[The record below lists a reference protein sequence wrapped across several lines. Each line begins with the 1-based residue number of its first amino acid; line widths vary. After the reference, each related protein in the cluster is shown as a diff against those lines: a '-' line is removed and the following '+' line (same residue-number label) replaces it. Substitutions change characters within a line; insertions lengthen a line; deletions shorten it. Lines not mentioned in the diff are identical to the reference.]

1 MHGIGTRGIS
11 LADEPH
17 HHGMFH
23 SEQDEQHKKDQ
34 EFLAKFGYKQELDR
48 SLGFLST
55 FAIAFG
61 FVSAT
66 NGFFAL
72 FYYGLDTGGPAGVFW
87 SWPIVV
93 FGQLMVALVFAE
105 AASHFP
111 LAGGVMQWAKHLA
124 NSTWGWFT
132 AWMFLFALLV
142 TVAGVAFGAAPIACG
157 LFGWETTRWTLFAIA
172 LFFTVVPMALNIWG
186 VKIMA
191 AVNNIGT
198 ITELIG
204 MSGLGILLIIVVLV
218 TDKSHQT
225 LGTLFD
231 TAGTGAGGYVG
242 PFLAAML
249 TGAWVLYGF
258 DTAGS
263 LAEETVNPSREVPRA
278 IIAGVVVTAAVSTVW
293 LIGTLLA
300 IPDVPEAIKQGFDV
314 LPWLLRYHFAGWLA
328 DLFLVIVLIAIF
340 VCSLSIQA
348 ATARLLFAMSR
359 DRMLPEKG
367 FFGKVN
373 PSTKTPVRSA
383 IFVAIFCVAVLL
395 YQDQVARV
403 IAWAT
408 VGVYVV
414 YQMVV
419 WASVYAR
426 SKGWPKEKAYFNL
439 GGWGW
444 LVSILAIVYGVF
456 MIINL
461 SWPRLPDAPWL
472 DNWLVPFSLLVIL
485 AVGLIVF
492 YGFKAAGR
500 DLSKGIHDIERV
512 HVEGGE
518 EIVQRATGVM
528 GVPGGVD
535 PENPYVVEDVRNKP
549 QPEEK

>member
-1 MHGIGTRGIS
+1 
-11 LADEPH
+11 
-17 HHGMFH
+17 MFH

-111 LAGGVMQWAKHLA
+111 LAGGVMQWAKHLST
-124 NSTWGWFT
+124 STWGWFT

-157 LFGWETTRWTLFAIA
+157 LFGWEATRWTLFLIA

-191 AVNNIGT
+191 FVNNIGT

-204 MSGLGILLIIVVLV
+204 MSVLGIVLIVVVLF
-218 TDKSHQT
+218 TSKPHQT
-225 LGTLFD
+225 LAVLFD
-231 TAGTGAGGYVG
+231 TAGTNAGGYAG

-249 TGAWVLYGF
+249 TAAWVLYGF

-263 LAEETVNPSREVPRA
+263 LAEETVNPSKEVPRA
-278 IIAGVVVTAAVSTVW
+278 IIAGVVVTAIVSTVW

-300 IPDVPEAIKQGFDV
+300 IPDMKEAIAQGYNV
-314 LPWLLRYHFAGWLA
+314 LPWLLRFHFAGWLA

-359 DRMLPEKG
+359 DKMLPEKG

-373 PSTKTPVRSA
+373 TSTKTPVRAA

-408 VGVYVV
+408 VGVYIV

-419 WASVYAR
+419 WASMYAR
-426 SKGWPKEKAYFNL
+426 SKGWPKEKAHFNL
-439 GGWGW
+439 GKWGW
-444 LVSILAIVYGVF
+444 PVSIIALVYGVF

-461 SWPRLPDAPWL
+461 SWPRSPSLPWY
-472 DNWLVPFSLLVIL
+472 DNYLVSFSLLMIL
-485 AVGLIVF
+485 LIGIVVF
-492 YGFKAAGR
+492 YAFKAAGR
-500 DLSKGIHDIERV
+500 DLAGGIHDIERV
-512 HVEGGE
+512 REEDGEIKVERVG
-518 EIVQRATGVM
+518 GVM
-528 GVPGGVD
+528 GVSGGVD
-535 PENPYVVEDVRNKP
+535 PENPYVVEDTPDTKP
-549 QPEEK
+549 EG

>member
-1 MHGIGTRGIS
+1 MRCIVSRGTE
-11 LADEPH
+11 LADQEQ

-23 SEQDEQHKKDQ
+23 SEEDAQHQKDQ

-111 LAGGVMQWAKHLA
+111 LAGGVYQWAKHLW
-124 NSTWGWFT
+124 NGTWGWFT

-157 LFGWETTRWTLFAIA
+157 LFGWEGTRWTLFAIA
-172 LFFTVVPMALNIWG
+172 IFFTVVPMALNIWG

-191 AVNNIGT
+191 FVNNIGT

-204 MSGLGILLIIVVLV
+204 MSVLGVVLIVVVLV
-218 TDKSHQT
+218 TSKPHQT
-225 LGTLFD
+225 LGVLFD
-231 TAGTGAGGYVG
+231 TAGTGAAGYAG

-249 TGAWVLYGF
+249 TAAWVLYGF

-263 LAEETVNPSREVPRA
+263 LAEETVNPSKEVPRA
-278 IIAGVVVTAAVSTVW
+278 IIAGVVVTAIVSTVW

-300 IPDVPEAIKQGFDV
+300 IPNVQDAIAQGPNV
-314 LPWLLRYHFAGWLA
+314 LPWLLRFHFPGFIA
-328 DLFLVIVLIAIF
+328 DLFLVIVLTAIF

-359 DRMLPEKG
+359 DHMLPDKE

-373 PSTKTPVRSA
+373 TSTKTPVRSA
-383 IFVAIFCVAVLL
+383 VFVAVFCVAVLL

-408 VGVYVV
+408 VGVYIV

-419 WASVYAR
+419 FAAMVAR
-426 SKGWPKEKAYFNL
+426 TKGWPKERAHFNL
-439 GGWGW
+439 GVWGW
-444 LVSILAIVYGVF
+444 PVSLIAFGYGVF

-461 SWPRLPDAPWL
+461 SWPRTPDAAWY
-472 DNWLVPFSLLVIL
+472 DNYLVSVSLLVIL
-485 AVGLIVF
+485 VVGIIVF
-492 YGFKAAGR
+492 VLFKASGH
-500 DLSKGIHDIERV
+500 DLSRGIHDIERV
-512 HVEGGE
+512 QTSAAGETTVERVG
-518 EIVQRATGVM
+518 GVM

-535 PENPYVVEDVRNKP
+535 PENPYVVEDTPV
-549 QPEEK
+549 PEPEG

>member
-1 MHGIGTRGIS
+1 
-11 LADEPH
+11 
-17 HHGMFH
+17 MFH
-23 SEQDEQHKKDQ
+23 TETDAQHQKDQ

-93 FGQLMVALVFAE
+93 VGQLMVALVFAE

-111 LAGGVMQWAKHLA
+111 LAGGVYQWAKHLM
-124 NSTWGWFT
+124 NGTWGWFT
-132 AWMFLFALLV
+132 SWMFLFALLV

-172 LFFTVVPMALNIWG
+172 MFFTLVPMALNIWG

-191 AVNNIGT
+191 FVNNIGT

-204 MSGLGILLIIVVLV
+204 MTGLGVTLLGVVIF
-218 TDKSHQT
+218 SNHAHQN
-225 LGTLFD
+225 LGVLFD
-231 TAGTGAGGYVG
+231 TAGTGVHGYTG

-249 TGAWVLYGF
+249 TAAWVLYGF

-278 IIAGVVVTAAVSTVW
+278 IIAGVVVTAVVSTVW

-300 IPDVPEAIKQGFDV
+300 IPSVKDAIGQGTNV
-314 LPWLLRYHFAGWLA
+314 LPWLLRYHFPGFLA
-328 DLFLVIVLIAIF
+328 DLFLVIVLTAIF

-359 DRMLPEKG
+359 DRMLPDKQ

-373 PSTKTPVRSA
+373 TGTKTPVRAA
-383 IFVAIFCVAVLL
+383 IFVALFCVAVLL

-408 VGVYVV
+408 VGVYIV

-419 WASVYAR
+419 VAYLYAR
-426 SKGWPKEKAYFNL
+426 SKGWPKERAHFNL
-439 GGWGW
+439 GKAGWP
-444 LVSILAIVYGVF
+444 IAIIALTYGVF

-461 SWPRLPDAPWL
+461 SWPRSPGAAWY
-472 DNWLVPFSLLVIL
+472 DNYLVSFSLALIL
-485 AVGLIVF
+485 AIGIIVF
-492 YGFKAAGR
+492 VGFKASGH
-500 DLSKGIHDIERV
+500 DLSKGIHDIETHQTTASGETVVERV
-512 HVEGGE
+512 G
-518 EIVQRATGVM
+518 GVM

-535 PENPYVVEDVRNKP
+535 PENPYVVEDRPLPEP
-549 QPEEK
+549 QG

>member
-1 MHGIGTRGIS
+1 MD
-11 LADEPH
+11 LADSQ

-23 SEQDEQHKKDQ
+23 SEKDAQHQKDQ

-111 LAGGVMQWAKHLA
+111 LAGGVMQWAKHLS

-142 TVAGVAFGAAPIACG
+142 TVAGVAFGAAPITCG
-157 LFGWETTRWTLFAIA
+157 LFGWEATRWTLFLIA

-191 AVNNIGT
+191 FVNNIGT

-204 MSGLGILLIIVVLV
+204 MSVLGVVLIVVVIL
-218 TDKSHQT
+218 TSKPHQT
-225 LGTLFD
+225 LGVLFD
-231 TAGTGAGGYVG
+231 TAGTGTGGYAG

-249 TGAWVLYGF
+249 TAAWVLYGF

-263 LAEETVNPSREVPRA
+263 LAEETVNPSKEVPRA
-278 IIAGVVVTAAVSTVW
+278 IIAGVVVTAIVSTVW

-300 IPDVPEAIKQGFDV
+300 IPDMKEAVAQGYNV
-314 LPWLLRYHFAGWLA
+314 LPWLLRFHFPGWIA

-359 DRMLPEKG
+359 DKMLPEKG

-373 PSTKTPVRSA
+373 TSTKTPVRAA

-408 VGVYVV
+408 VGVYIV

-419 WASVYAR
+419 WASMYAR
-426 SKGWPKEKAYFNL
+426 AKGWPKEKAHFNL
-439 GGWGW
+439 GVWGW
-444 LVSILAIVYGVF
+444 PVSIIALVYGVF
-456 MIINL
+456 MIVNL
-461 SWPRLPDAPWL
+461 SWPRSPSLPWY
-472 DNWLVPFSLLVIL
+472 DNWLVSFSLLVIL
-485 AVGLIVF
+485 IVGIIVF
-492 YGFKAAGR
+492 YAFKAAGH
-500 DLSKGIHDIERV
+500 DLAGGIHDIETVRE
-512 HVEGGE
+512 EGGDLKVE
-518 EIVQRATGVM
+518 RVGGVM
-528 GVPGGVD
+528 GVSGGVD
-535 PENPYVVEDVRNKP
+535 PENPYVVEDT
-549 QPEEK
+549 PERDPEG

>member
-1 MHGIGTRGIS
+1 
-11 LADEPH
+11 
-17 HHGMFH
+17 MFH

-34 EFLAKFGYKQELDR
+34 ELLAKFGYKQELDR

-142 TVAGVAFGAAPIACG
+142 TVAGVAFGAAPITCG
-157 LFGWETTRWTLFAIA
+157 LFGWEASRWTLFSIA
-172 LFFTVVPMALNIWG
+172 VFFTVVPMALNIWG

-191 AVNNIGT
+191 FVNNIGT

-204 MSGLGILLIIVVLV
+204 MTGLGLILLGVVIF
-218 TDKSHQT
+218 TNHDHQS
-225 LGTLFD
+225 LGVLFD
-231 TAGTGAGGYVG
+231 TAGTGAGHSWGYG
-242 PFLAAML
+242 GAFLMAML
-249 TGAWVLYGF
+249 TAAWVLYGF

-263 LAEETVNPSREVPRA
+263 LAEETVNPSKEVPRA
-278 IIAGVVVTAAVSTVW
+278 IIAGVVVTAVVSTVW
-293 LIGTLLA
+293 LVGTLLA
-300 IPDVPEAIKQGFDV
+300 IPSVPDAIAEGYNV
-314 LPWLLRYHFAGWLA
+314 LPWLLRFHFAGWLA

-359 DRMLPEKG
+359 DRMLPDKA
-367 FFGKVN
+367 FFAKVN
-373 PSTKTPVRSA
+373 ASTKTPVRCA
-383 IFVAIFCVAVLL
+383 VCVAVVCVAVLL

-408 VGVYVV
+408 VGVYIV

-419 WASVYAR
+419 WASMYAR
-426 SKGWPKEKAYFNL
+426 SKGWPKEKAHFNL
-439 GGWGW
+439 GKWGW
-444 LVSILAIVYGVF
+444 PVSVLATIYGVF
-456 MIINL
+456 MIVNL
-461 SWPRLPDAPWL
+461 SWPRTPDAPWY
-472 DNWLVPFSLLVIL
+472 DNYLVSFSILLICAL
-485 AVGLIVF
+485 GCAVYFGM
-492 YGFKAAGR
+492 KAAGR
-500 DLSKGIHDIERV
+500 DLSGSIRDDIEPPKADAVSFKRYAGSLKSV
-512 HVEGGE
+512 PALHPVEPIVAQVGPVAPAVGE
-518 EIVQRATGVM
+518 AEATSHAAS
-528 GVPGGVD
+528 
-535 PENPYVVEDVRNKP
+535 EL
-549 QPEEK
+549 

>member
-1 MHGIGTRGIS
+1 MD
-11 LADEPH
+11 LADSQ

-23 SEQDEQHKKDQ
+23 SEKDAQHQKDQ
-34 EFLAKFGYKQELDR
+34 ELLAKFGYKQELDR

-111 LAGGVMQWAKHLA
+111 LAGGVMQWAKHLS

-142 TVAGVAFGAAPIACG
+142 TVAGVAFGAAPITCG
-157 LFGWETTRWTLFAIA
+157 LFGWEATRWTLFLIA

-191 AVNNIGT
+191 FVNNIGT

-204 MSGLGILLIIVVLV
+204 MSVLGVVLIVVVLV
-218 TDKSHQT
+218 TSKPHQT
-225 LGTLFD
+225 LSVLFD
-231 TAGTGAGGYVG
+231 TAGTGTGGYVG

-249 TGAWVLYGF
+249 TAAWVLYGF

-263 LAEETVNPSREVPRA
+263 LAEETVNPSKEVPRA
-278 IIAGVVVTAAVSTVW
+278 IIAGVVVTAIVSTVW

-300 IPDVPEAIKQGFDV
+300 IPDMKEAVAQGYNV
-314 LPWLLRYHFAGWLA
+314 LPWLLRFHFPGWIA

-359 DRMLPEKG
+359 DKMLPEKG

-373 PSTKTPVRSA
+373 TSTKTPVRAA

-408 VGVYVV
+408 VGVYIV

-419 WASVYAR
+419 WASMYAR
-426 SKGWPKEKAYFNL
+426 AKGWPKEKAHFNL
-439 GGWGW
+439 GVWGW
-444 LVSILAIVYGVF
+444 PVSIIALVYGVF
-456 MIINL
+456 MIVNL
-461 SWPRLPDAPWL
+461 SWPRSPSLPWY
-472 DNWLVPFSLLVIL
+472 DNWLVSFSLLVIL
-485 AVGLIVF
+485 IVGIIVF
-492 YGFKAAGR
+492 IAFKAAGR
-500 DLSKGIHDIERV
+500 DLAGGIHDIETVRE
-512 HVEGGE
+512 EGGE
-518 EIVQRATGVM
+518 LKVERVGGVM
-528 GVPGGVD
+528 GVSGGVD
-535 PENPYVVEDVRNKP
+535 PENPYVVEDTPERKP
-549 QPEEK
+549 KG

>member
-1 MHGIGTRGIS
+1 MAES
-11 LADEPH
+11 Q

-23 SEQDEQHKKDQ
+23 SEKDEQHKKDQ

-72 FYYGLDTGGPAGVFW
+72 FYYGLDTGGPAGLFW

-111 LAGGVMQWAKHLA
+111 LAGGVYQWAKHLM
-124 NSTWGWFT
+124 NGTWGWFT
-132 AWMFLFALLV
+132 SWMFLFALLV

-172 LFFTVVPMALNIWG
+172 MFFTIVPMALNIWG

-191 AVNNIGT
+191 FVNNIGT

-204 MSGLGILLIIVVLV
+204 MTGLGLILLGVVIF
-218 TDKSHQT
+218 TNHAHQT
-225 LGTLFD
+225 LGVLFN
-231 TAGTGAGGYVG
+231 TAGTGANGYAG

-249 TGAWVLYGF
+249 TAAWVLYGF

-263 LAEETVNPSREVPRA
+263 LAEETVNPSKEVPRA
-278 IIAGVVVTAAVSTVW
+278 IIAGVVVTAIVSTVW
-293 LIGTLLA
+293 LVGTLLA
-300 IPDVPEAIKQGFDV
+300 IPNVKDAVAQGYNV

-348 ATARLLFAMSR
+348 ATARLLFAQSR
-359 DRMLPEKG
+359 DSMLPDKK

-373 PSTKTPVRSA
+373 LSTKTPVRA
-383 IFVAIFCVAVLL
+383 AVFVAIFCVAVLL

-408 VGVYVV
+408 VGVYIV

-419 WASVYAR
+419 VAYIYAKA
-426 SKGWPKEKAYFNL
+426 KGWPKDKAHFNL
-439 GGWGW
+439 GKWGW
-444 LVSILAIVYGVF
+444 PISIIALAYGVF

-461 SWPRLPDAPWL
+461 SWPRAPGTPWY
-472 DNWLVPFSLLVIL
+472 DNYLVSFSLLVIL
-485 AVGLIVF
+485 VIGIVVF
-492 YGFKAAGR
+492 YAFKAGGR
-500 DLSKGIHDIERV
+500 DLSGGIHDIQPVQLVDGELVVERP
-512 HVEGGE
+512 
-518 EIVQRATGVM
+518 TGVM

-535 PENPYVVEDVRNKP
+535 PENPYVVEDTPRRG
-549 QPEEK
+549 PEA

>member
-1 MHGIGTRGIS
+1 
-11 LADEPH
+11 
-17 HHGMFH
+17 MFH

-34 EFLAKFGYKQELDR
+34 ELLAKFGYKQELDR

-111 LAGGVMQWAKHLA
+111 LAGGVMQWAKHLS

-142 TVAGVAFGAAPIACG
+142 TVAGVAFGAAPITCG
-157 LFGWETTRWTLFAIA
+157 LFGWEATRWTLFLIA
-172 LFFTVVPMALNIWG
+172 LFFTVVPMVLNIWG

-191 AVNNIGT
+191 FVNNIGT

-204 MSGLGILLIIVVLV
+204 MTGLGVILLGVVIF
-218 TDKSHQT
+218 TSHPHQT
-225 LGTLFD
+225 LGVLFD
-231 TAGTGAGGYVG
+231 TAGTNAGGYAG

-249 TGAWVLYGF
+249 TAAWVLYGF

-263 LAEETVNPSREVPRA
+263 LAEETVNPSKEVPRA
-278 IIAGVVVTAAVSTVW
+278 IIAGVVVTAIVSTVW
-293 LIGTLLA
+293 LVGTLLA
-300 IPDVPEAIKQGFDV
+300 IPDMKEAITQGYNV
-314 LPWLLRYHFAGWLA
+314 LPWLLRFHFAGWLA

-359 DRMLPEKG
+359 DRMLPDKE

-373 PSTKTPVRSA
+373 TSTKTPVRSA
-383 IFVAIFCVAVLL
+383 VFVAIFCVAVLL

-408 VGVYVV
+408 VGVYIV

-419 WASVYAR
+419 WASMYAR
-426 SKGWPKEKAYFNL
+426 SKGWPKEKAHFNL
-439 GGWGW
+439 GMWGW
-444 LVSILAIVYGVF
+444 PVSIIALVYGVF
-456 MIINL
+456 MIVNL
-461 SWPRLPDAPWL
+461 SWPRSPSLPWY
-472 DNWLVPFSLLVIL
+472 DNWLVSFSLLVIL
-485 AVGLIVF
+485 VIGIVVF
-492 YGFKAAGR
+492 YAFKAAGR
-500 DLSKGIHDIERV
+500 DLAGGIHDIETVREEDGELKIERV
-512 HVEGGE
+512 G
-518 EIVQRATGVM
+518 GVM
-528 GVPGGVD
+528 GGDEPVPGVMPATGLQAQRAA
-535 PENPYVVEDVRNKP
+535 PERAA
-549 QPEEK
+549 

>member
-1 MHGIGTRGIS
+1 MRCIMSRGTE
-11 LADEPH
+11 LADHEQ

-23 SEQDEQHKKDQ
+23 SEEDAQHKKDQ

-111 LAGGVMQWAKHLA
+111 LAGGVYQWAKHLWGG
-124 NSTWGWFT
+124 TWGWFT
-132 AWMFLFALLV
+132 SWMFLFALLV
-142 TVAGVAFGAAPIACG
+142 TVAGVAFGAAPITCG
-157 LFGWETTRWTLFAIA
+157 LFGWEMTRWTLFSIAI
-172 LFFTVVPMALNIWG
+172 FFTLVPMALNIWG

-191 AVNNIGT
+191 FVNNIGT

-204 MSGLGILLIIVVLV
+204 MSVLGVVLIAVVLV
-218 TDKSHQT
+218 TSKPHQT
-225 LGTLFD
+225 LGVLFD
-231 TAGTGAGGYVG
+231 TAGTGAAGYAG

-249 TGAWVLYGF
+249 TAAWVLYGF

-263 LAEETVNPSREVPRA
+263 LAEETVNPSKEVPRA
-278 IIAGVVVTAAVSTVW
+278 IIAGVVVTAVVSTVW

-300 IPDVPEAIKQGFDV
+300 IPNMTEAINQGANV
-314 LPWLLRYHFAGWLA
+314 LPWLLRYHFPAFLA
-328 DLFLVIVLIAIF
+328 DLFLVIVLTAIF

-359 DRMLPEKG
+359 DKMLPERG

-373 PSTKTPVRSA
+373 KSTKTPVRAA

-408 VGVYVV
+408 VGVYIV

-419 WASVYAR
+419 FASMVAR
-426 SKGWPKEKAYFNL
+426 SKGWPKERAHFNL
-439 GGWGW
+439 GKWGW
-444 LVSILAIVYGVF
+444 PVSILAFVYGVF

-461 SWPRLPDAPWL
+461 SWPRTPDAVWY
-472 DNWLVPFSLLVIL
+472 DNYLVSFSLLVIL
-485 AVGLIVF
+485 IVGIIVF
-492 YGFKAAGR
+492 VAFKAAGR

-512 HVEGGE
+512 QTVDGETKVERVG
-518 EIVQRATGVM
+518 GVM

-535 PENPYVVEDVRNKP
+535 PENPYVVEDTPV
-549 QPEEK
+549 PEPES

>member
-1 MHGIGTRGIS
+1 MAES
-11 LADEPH
+11 Q

-23 SEQDEQHKKDQ
+23 SEKDEQHKKDQ

-111 LAGGVMQWAKHLA
+111 LAGGVYQWAKHLM
-124 NSTWGWFT
+124 NGTWGWFT
-132 AWMFLFALLV
+132 SWMFLFALLV

-172 LFFTVVPMALNIWG
+172 MFFTIVPMALNIWG

-191 AVNNIGT
+191 FVNNIGT

-204 MSGLGILLIIVVLV
+204 MTGLGLILLGVVIF
-218 TDKSHQT
+218 SNHAHQT
-225 LGTLFD
+225 LAVLFN
-231 TAGTGAGGYVG
+231 TAGTGTNGYAG

-249 TGAWVLYGF
+249 TAAWVLYGF

-263 LAEETVNPSREVPRA
+263 LAEETVNPSKEVPRA
-278 IIAGVVVTAAVSTVW
+278 IIAGVVVTAIVSTVW
-293 LIGTLLA
+293 LVGTLLA
-300 IPDVPEAIKQGFDV
+300 IPNVKDAIAQGYNV

-348 ATARLLFAMSR
+348 ATARLLFAQSR
-359 DRMLPEKG
+359 DGMLPDKK

-373 PSTKTPVRSA
+373 KSTKTPVRA
-383 IFVAIFCVAVLL
+383 AVFVAIFCVAVLL

-408 VGVYVV
+408 VGVYIV

-419 WASVYAR
+419 VAYIYAR
-426 SKGWPKEKAYFNL
+426 AKGWPKNKAHFNL
-439 GGWGW
+439 GKLGWPI
-444 LVSILAIVYGVF
+444 SIIALAYGVF

-461 SWPRLPDAPWL
+461 SWPRTPGAPWY
-472 DNWLVPFSLLVIL
+472 DNYLVSFSLVLILV
-485 AVGLIVF
+485 VGLIVF
-492 YGFKAAGR
+492 YAFKAGGR
-500 DLSKGIHDIERV
+500 DLSGGIHDIQPVQLVDGELVVERA
-512 HVEGGE
+512 G
-518 EIVQRATGVM
+518 GVM

-535 PENPYVVEDVRNKP
+535 PENPYVVEDTP
-549 QPEEK
+549 QRGPEA

>member
-1 MHGIGTRGIS
+1 MD
-11 LADEPH
+11 LADKQ

-23 SEQDEQHKKDQ
+23 SEADAQHQKDQ
-34 EFLAKFGYKQELDR
+34 EFLAKFGYQQELDR

-111 LAGGVMQWAKHLA
+111 LAGGVYQWAKHLM
-124 NSTWGWFT
+124 NGTWGWFT
-132 AWMFLFALLV
+132 SWMFLFALLV

-172 LFFTVVPMALNIWG
+172 MFFTIVPMVLNIWG

-191 AVNNIGT
+191 LVNNIGT
-198 ITELIG
+198 VTELIG
-204 MSGLGILLIIVVLV
+204 MSGLGLLLLGVVIF
-218 TDKSHQT
+218 TNQGHQN
-225 LGTLFD
+225 LGVLFN
-231 TAGTGAGGYVG
+231 TAGTGAHGYAG

-249 TGAWVLYGF
+249 TAAWVLYGF

-263 LAEETVNPSREVPRA
+263 LAEETVNPSKEVPRA
-278 IIAGVVVTAAVSTVW
+278 IIAGVVVTAIVSTVW
-293 LIGTLLA
+293 LVGTILA
-300 IPDVPEAIKQGFDV
+300 IPNIKAATGQGYNV
-314 LPWLLRYHFAGWLA
+314 LPWLLRYHFPGWLA
-328 DLFLVIVLIAIF
+328 DVFLIIVLTAIF

-348 ATARLLFAMSR
+348 ATARLLFAQSR
-359 DRMLPEKG
+359 DGMLPDRR

-373 PSTKTPVRSA
+373 KSTKTPVRA
-383 IFVAIFCVAVLL
+383 AVFVALFCVAVLL

-408 VGVYVV
+408 VGVYIV

-419 WASVYAR
+419 VAYMYAR
-426 SKGWPKEKAYFNL
+426 TKGWPREKAHFNL
-439 GGWGW
+439 GKLGWPI
-444 LVSILAIVYGVF
+444 SIIALAYGVF

-461 SWPRLPDAPWL
+461 SWPRTPGSPWY
-472 DNWLVPFSLLVIL
+472 DNYLVSVSLLLIL
-485 AVGLIVF
+485 AVGLVVF
-492 YGFKAAGR
+492 YAFKAAGR
-500 DLSKGIHDIERV
+500 DLSGGIHDIKIVQQIEGETVVERV
-512 HVEGGE
+512 G
-518 EIVQRATGVM
+518 GVM

-535 PENPYVVEDVRNKP
+535 PENPYVVEDTLVPR
-549 QPEEK
+549 PEA